1 MFTYV
6 GNKYIHKVKGL
17 QFFHGSLV
25 RYGNIYLLIKKKVH
39 SEDRYCVSLVE
50 VYLGEISHL

>member
-6 GNKYIHKVKGL
+6 GNKNIHKVKGL

-25 RYGNIYLLIKKKVH
+25 RYGNIYLLIKKVH

-50 VYLGEISHL
+50 AYLEKISHL